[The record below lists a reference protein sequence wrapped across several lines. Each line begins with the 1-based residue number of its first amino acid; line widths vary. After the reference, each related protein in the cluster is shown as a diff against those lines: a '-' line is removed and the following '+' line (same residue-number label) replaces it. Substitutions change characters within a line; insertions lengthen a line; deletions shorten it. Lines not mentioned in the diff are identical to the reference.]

1 MYLPRNGRSPGKT
14 RLTYFQS
21 LYTLFTSFTYI
32 GQFWSFSMNEIPTSL
47 LSIEISK
54 TKVLSPCFDKDSTL
68 VIGVTIFNIFNSLG
82 YIWNLLKQQ
91 PSDRVYEVHLQTGRL
106 NNWETL
112 AVSSTLQCDTEIKCP
127 IIWRHHSPQ
136 WHRHIIDDW
145 SLGITAVYS
154 ILLVITMC
162 QIWSRY

>member
-1 MYLPRNGRSPGKT
+1 
-14 RLTYFQS
+14 
-21 LYTLFTSFTYI
+21 
-32 GQFWSFSMNEIPTSL
+32 MNEIPTSL

-112 AVSSTLQCDTEIKCP
+112 AVSSTLQCDT
-127 IIWRHHSPQ
+127 
-136 WHRHIIDDW
+136 
-145 SLGITAVYS
+145 ITWDPANGV
-154 ILLVITMC
+154 VD
-162 QIWSRY
+162 